1 MENRIF
7 LKGILLGVILSLALP
22 VWIRGS
28 NIQPGNKKDT
38 WSAWLSC
45 SESCDG
51 GLQSR
56 ARDVCPPELEN
67 TCTVIESRRCN
78 EFSCDEI
85 PSSSSPRSIVTTSL
99 GTSAHAQ
106 KKFLTSSSSVPFTTR
121 PGFERRL
128 ASMLRHRHD
137 LACF

>member
-1 MENRIF
+1 MTKVFYIDCYCKTAIRMYF
-7 LKGILLGVILSLALP
+7 L
-22 VWIRGS
+22 GS

-85 PSSSSPRSIVTTSL
+85 PSKLT
-99 GTSAHAQ
+99 
-106 KKFLTSSSSVPFTTR
+106 FLCHSTVRFTY
-121 PGFERRL
+121 
-128 ASMLRHRHD
+128 SDDYVH
-137 LACF
+137 